1 MARASLFGPRLAL
14 ASYCERIR
22 HAVRFLAIKSFR
34 LGGVPAL
41 RRLTNTHT
49 HFPQNRL

>member
-1 MARASLFGPRLAL
+1 MARASLSGPRLAL

-22 HAVRFLAIKSFR
+22 RAVRFLGIESSR

-41 RRLTNTHT
+41 RRLTITHT